1 MLRNTHNYVVDKQQT
16 SPQSSQTDKWIQSL
30 NVALKTV
37 FASQSASRRNP
48 AQDLT
53 MYDAHLTAKER
64 KLSSALMRVNHT
76 GEVCAQALYTA
87 QALTT
92 QNPQLQKHLE
102 HAAQEEIDHLA
113 WCQDRL
119 NAFQAHPSFLNPLW
133 FAGAFVIGLTAGK
146 LGGDKVSL
154 GFVTETEKQVQAH
167 LSTHLQ
173 HLPHKDIASRAV
185 VTQMRTDEAKHA
197 EAAQEAGGIKLPHP
211 IRTTMHFAGKIM
223 TTVAHY
229 I

>member
-1 MLRNTHNYVVDKQQT
+1 MLRKTHNYVAGKQHST
-16 SPQSSQTDKWIQSL
+16 DYSSQTDLWIQSF
-30 NVALKTV
+30 NIALKTV
-37 FASQSASRRNP
+37 FARQSASRPNP
-48 AQDLT
+48 GQSLSIHDTQLT
-53 MYDAHLTAKER
+53 SQER

-92 QNPQLQKHLE
+92 KNPQLKKHLE

-119 NAFQAHPSFLNPLW
+119 NNFQAHPSFLNPLW
-133 FAGAFVIGLTAGK
+133 FAGSFMIGLTAGK

-167 LSTHLQ
+167 LSNHLQ
-173 HLPHKDIASRAV
+173 RLPYRDKASRAV
-185 VTQMRTDEAKHA
+185 VTQMRVDEAKHA
-197 EAAQEAGGIKLPHP
+197 ETAQQAGGIELPLP
-211 IRTTMHFAGKIM
+211 IRTAMHIAGKVM
-223 TTVAHY
+223 TTIAHH